1 MRLWWKLAW
10 IEWRR
15 SFLWNKS
22 SQPDF
27 FWLTV
32 LLALTLSL
40 ALLIYGSREGLLNRF
55 MDVSLGYVQG
65 AGIPI
70 WVVAKIDNQGR
81 VLDRELLDIIQN
93 HGFDIH
99 PYRLVEWD
107 NVSLLKTMDGK
118 SDLWKAEHLPFKGWA
133 VSARDPL
140 WKGLKTTASTETT
153 ALPLEVILSQSLFQ
167 DYFQCTA
174 YENALKNKLPHFQ
187 ASQPTS
193 NKLYCLANG
202 QLWLEVN
209 TRRGREVLPF
219 RIHWVKGRIPT
230 MEELAF
236 LFPISTFSALK
247 EAKYSPQLKYYP
259 EAQGES
265 VERIKTLILWQDEEN
280 QNLRDTLANCLV
292 AKDNTNHNQIVPQ
305 YPLPLEWV
313 KQCADRNKIPLQT
326 DPEELL
332 KEPYL
337 SPAEPVAGHRFR
349 YHDDKLTLLCET
361 QDEDCEPCQNI
372 VPAWKRYVK
381 KGCTTC
387 SPTEATA
394 DMRCMIG
401 GYQYA
406 FIYVK
411 ERHLL
416 FERLVQI
423 KTVTRSPK
431 EPPALSIHPTYEN
444 ALIRLNF
451 IHNIMQLLNSS
462 YSRFFLLF
470 LVVLLIVQIG
480 IVIQHRQHDYGI
492 FLAKGMSWQQLHFM
506 VYMQIILSFFLAI
519 ALTIVAII
527 QMRNELGD
535 ELNIIT
541 KKYETNIQVSDLELL
556 PLLWGEYG
564 IVSAIVLGIAFLI
577 AMGFLF
583 VKQIRFGQQAA
594 HLF

>member
-1 MRLWWKLAW
+1 
-10 IEWRR
+10 
-15 SFLWNKS
+15 
-22 SQPDF
+22 
-27 FWLTV
+27 
-32 LLALTLSL
+32 
-40 ALLIYGSREGLLNRF
+40 
-55 MDVSLGYVQG
+55 
-65 AGIPI
+65 
-70 WVVAKIDNQGR
+70 
-81 VLDRELLDIIQN
+81 
-93 HGFDIH
+93 
-99 PYRLVEWD
+99 
-107 NVSLLKTMDGK
+107 
-118 SDLWKAEHLPFKGWA
+118 
-133 VSARDPL
+133 
-140 WKGLKTTASTETT
+140 
-153 ALPLEVILSQSLFQ
+153 
-167 DYFQCTA
+167 
-174 YENALKNKLPHFQ
+174 
-187 ASQPTS
+187 
-193 NKLYCLANG
+193 
-202 QLWLEVN
+202 
-209 TRRGREVLPF
+209 
-219 RIHWVKGRIPT
+219 
-230 MEELAF
+230 
-236 LFPISTFSALK
+236 
-247 EAKYSPQLKYYP
+247 
-259 EAQGES
+259 
-265 VERIKTLILWQDEEN
+265 
-280 QNLRDTLANCLV
+280 
-292 AKDNTNHNQIVPQ
+292 
-305 YPLPLEWV
+305 
-313 KQCADRNKIPLQT
+313 
-326 DPEELL
+326 
-332 KEPYL
+332 
-337 SPAEPVAGHRFR
+337 
-349 YHDDKLTLLCET
+349 
-361 QDEDCEPCQNI
+361 
-372 VPAWKRYVK
+372 
-381 KGCTTC
+381 
-387 SPTEATA
+387 
-394 DMRCMIG
+394 MIG

-416 FERLVQI
+416 FERLEQI